1 VSEVGLAF
9 VDHPSGALAP
19 AAIAQTRMLVSP
31 GEPAQWQDVLGKRE
45 PILVICWPGGVFKG
59 RALSDCAKQSLQKRR
74 GRENPV
80 NNSKESKLLNII
92 TRKTIISGFALAFI
106 ALSGCGQSEQP
117 KVSNVSNVQ
126 LKKINKQVEDI
137 NLTIKKLEANQA
149 KALQLQQAQYM
160 AQLENTQLLLQML
173 GKLSALLPA
182 QPQSKLIP
190 NNGTAK
196 PNG

>member
-1 VSEVGLAF
+1 
-9 VDHPSGALAP
+9 
-19 AAIAQTRMLVSP
+19 M
-31 GEPAQWQDVLGKRE
+31 
-45 PILVICWPGGVFKG
+45 
-59 RALSDCAKQSLQKRR
+59 
-74 GRENPV
+74 
-80 NNSKESKLLNII
+80 NNSKESKIVNMI
-92 TRKTIISGFALAFI
+92 TRKTTMASFALAFI

-117 KVSNVSNVQ
+117 NVSNVSNVQ
-126 LKKINKQVEDI
+126 LKKINKQVADI
-137 NLTIKKLEANQA
+137 SLTLKKLEANQA

>member
-1 VSEVGLAF
+1 
-9 VDHPSGALAP
+9 
-19 AAIAQTRMLVSP
+19 M
-31 GEPAQWQDVLGKRE
+31 
-45 PILVICWPGGVFKG
+45 
-59 RALSDCAKQSLQKRR
+59 
-74 GRENPV
+74 
-80 NNSKESKLLNII
+80 NNSKESKIVNMI
-92 TRKTIISGFALAFI
+92 TRKTTMASFALAFI

-117 KVSNVSNVQ
+117 NVSNVQ
-126 LKKINKQVEDI
+126 LKKINKQVADI
-137 NLTIKKLEANQA
+137 SLTLKKLEANQA